1 MAELAVHLPELHA
14 GQLRIRSHPAKRKV
28 LILGRR
34 WGKTTF
40 VATEA
45 VERLLVGGGTIYAAP
60 KAEQTDAFWEILT
73 RQHGPPG
80 RRRPGYLEEV
90 IEAGLIYKN
99 ETRRLLRGEANGWGQ
114 ISARTAYDSSTLRS
128 GAADLLLLD
137 EWPLMHPSAWE
148 SVGAPML
155 LDSGG
160 DAYFV
165 GTPHRKN
172 HGYSYFMRG
181 LQDDGGRWAS
191 FTGPSHENPHLSQE
205 ALDELASDMTED
217 MIQQEI
223 YAKFLDNEGAV
234 FHNIAAGLWPG
245 GETPEDHK
253 DHYLVAGLDWGK
265 VGDYSACS
273 IVCADCR
280 REVELVRYRGEEYR
294 MQRQR
299 LGIRWDAWGVKRIV
313 AESNSMGEPNIEM
326 IRQDGYYVEPFAM
339 SPASKPPLIEGMVLS
354 LERAEYRWL
363 DAPIA
368 KAELEA
374 YERKVSKVT
383 GHTSY
388 SAPAGVHDDTVI
400 ARCLSRLAAARPA
413 PTVRSLFDD

>member
-34 WGKTTF
+34 WGKTTL
-40 VATEA
+40 ASDEA
-45 VERLLVGGGTIYAAP
+45 VVRMMDGRRILYAAP
-60 KAEQTDAFWEILT
+60 QAEQTEAFWLGIT
-73 RQHGPPG
+73 RA
-80 RRRPGYLEEV
+80 LAAF
-90 IEAGLIYKN
+90 ITAGHVYKN
-99 ETRRLLRGEANGWGQ
+99 ETRRVLEGKIAGWGA
-114 ISARTAYDSSTLRS
+114 IRARTAHNADALR
-128 GAADLLLLD
+128 GDHADLLILD
-137 EWPLMHPSAWE
+137 EWPLMDPAAWSE
-148 SVGAPML
+148 VGAPML
-155 LDSGG
+155 LDNNG
-160 DAYFV
+160 DAWFI
-165 GTPHRKN
+165 GTPKRKN
-172 HGYSYFMRG
+172 HGYAFYMRG
-181 LQDDGGRWAS
+181 LQDEGGRWAS
-191 FTGPSHENPHLSQE
+191 FTGPSHENPHLSRE
-205 ALDELASDMTED
+205 ALDELTGDMTED

-223 YAKFLDNEGAV
+223 HAQFLDNDGAV

-354 LERAEYRWL
+354 LERTEYRWL
-363 DAPIA
+363 DMPIA

-400 ARCLSRLAAARPA
+400 ARCLARLAAARPA